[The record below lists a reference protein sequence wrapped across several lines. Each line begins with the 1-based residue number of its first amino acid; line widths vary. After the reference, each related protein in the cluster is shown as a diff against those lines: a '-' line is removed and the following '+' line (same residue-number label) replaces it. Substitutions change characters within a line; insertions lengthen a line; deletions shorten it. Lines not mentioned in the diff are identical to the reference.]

1 MAKKEEKIV
10 EEVVEKVKET
20 KAKPSIKE
28 QDLVPEV
35 TVKED
40 GVHKVDFTNLV
51 PKKEKTKKE
60 DALQRKTV
68 ESVQDTGKDSTETRE
83 DPKVEVPQPT
93 VEEPVQ
99 DEQPVIEEITD
110 KKVEEKVEDL
120 QEEIIDAVE
129 DAQETGAQIP
139 ENIQKVISFMNETGG
154 SLGDYV
160 KLNTDVNSLNDAQLL
175 QEFYQTTKPHLDQS
189 EINFLIE
196 DNFAYNEEEDEERDV
211 KRKKLARKEELA
223 NAKNY
228 LNKLKDTYY
237 EEIKA
242 GSKLTK
248 DQQNA
253 VNFFDRYSQNKKIA
267 DKQKETFTNKTN
279 QIFNKDFKGFE
290 YKVGDKRYR
299 YNVKNANEVK
309 DTQSDISNF
318 VKKFLNKNN
327 EMQDASGY
335 HKSLFTAM
343 NPDAIANHF
352 YEQGKSDAMQDSIA
366 KAKNVS
372 MDSRQGHQKSEIKGT
387 VYKSLDSS
395 GNEVKW
401 GFKV

>member
-1 MAKKEEKIV
+1 MTKKEEKVV
-10 EEVVEKVKET
+10 EEVVEVKET
-20 KAKPSIKE
+20 KATKTKKE

-51 PKKEKTKKE
+51 PKEDKSKK
-60 DALQRKTV
+60 D
-68 ESVQDTGKDSTETRE
+68 ESSVDNTET
-83 DPKVEVPQPT
+83 KEVQ
-93 VEEPVQ
+93 EEV
-99 DEQPVIEEITD
+99 
-110 KKVEEKVEDL
+110 VEEKVDKEIKEEVTPVEKTEVEDTPVLEEITEEEIKEEAEDL
-120 QEEIIDAVE
+120 HEEIHDAIV
-129 DAQETGAQIP
+129 DAKETGIDLP
-139 ENIQKVISFMNETGG
+139 ENIQKVMKFMDDTGG
-154 SLGDYV
+154 SLEDYV

-175 QEFYQTTKPHLDQS
+175 HEFYQTTKPHLDQS

-196 DNFAYNEEEDEERDV
+196 DQFAYNEDEDEERDIR
-211 KRKKLARKEELA
+211 RKKLARKEELA

-242 GSKLTK
+242 GSKLTQ
-248 DQQNA
+248 DQQKA
-253 VNFFDRYSQNKKIA
+253 INFFDRYNDNQKIA
-267 DKQKETFTNKTN
+267 EKQKETFNNRTN
-279 QIFNKDFKGFE
+279 QVFDKDFKGFE

-318 VKKFLNKNN
+318 VKRFLNKNN
-327 EMQDASGY
+327 EMNDAAGY

-352 YEQGKSDAMQDSIA
+352 YEQGKADAMKDSIA
-366 KAKNVS
+366 KAKNVN
-372 MDSRQGHQKSEIKGT
+372 MVPRQGHQKSEIQGT
-387 VYKSLDSS
+387 VYKSVGND

-401 GFKV
+401 GFKKR

>member
-1 MAKKEEKIV
+1 MTKKEEKVV
-10 EEVVEKVKET
+10 EEVVEVKET
-20 KAKPSIKE
+20 KATKTKKE

-51 PKKEKTKKE
+51 PKEDKSKKDELSVDNAETKE
-60 DALQRKTV
+60 
-68 ESVQDTGKDSTETRE
+68 VQE
-83 DPKVEVPQPT
+83 EV
-93 VEEPVQ
+93 
-99 DEQPVIEEITD
+99 
-110 KKVEEKVEDL
+110 VEEKVDEEIKEEVTPVEKTEVEDTPVLEEITEEEIKEEAEDL
-120 QEEIIDAVE
+120 HEEIHDAIV
-129 DAQETGAQIP
+129 DAKETGIDLP
-139 ENIQKVISFMNETGG
+139 ENIQKVMKFMDDTGG
-154 SLGDYV
+154 SLEDYV

-175 QEFYQTTKPHLDQS
+175 HEFYQTTKPHLDQS

-196 DNFAYNEEEDEERDV
+196 DQFAYNEDEDEERDI

-242 GSKLTK
+242 GSKLTQ
-248 DQQNA
+248 DQQKA
-253 VNFFDRYSQNKKIA
+253 INFFDRYNDNQKIA
-267 DKQKETFTNKTN
+267 EKQKETFNNRTN
-279 QIFNKDFKGFE
+279 QVFDKDFKGFE

-318 VKKFLNKNN
+318 VKRFLNKNN
-327 EMQDASGY
+327 EMNDAAGY

-352 YEQGKSDAMQDSIA
+352 YEQGKADAMKDSIA

-372 MDSRQGHQKSEIKGT
+372 MTPRQGHQKSEIQGT
-387 VYKSLDSS
+387 VYKSVGND

-401 GFKV
+401 GFKKR

>member
-1 MAKKEEKIV
+1 MTKKEEKVV
-10 EEVVEKVKET
+10 EEVVEVKET
-20 KAKPSIKE
+20 KATKTKKE

-51 PKKEKTKKE
+51 PKEDKSKKDELSVDNAETKE
-60 DALQRKTV
+60 
-68 ESVQDTGKDSTETRE
+68 VQE
-83 DPKVEVPQPT
+83 EV
-93 VEEPVQ
+93 
-99 DEQPVIEEITD
+99 
-110 KKVEEKVEDL
+110 VEEKVDKEIKEEVTPVEKTEVEDTPVLEEITEEEIKEEAEDL
-120 QEEIIDAVE
+120 HEEIHDAIV
-129 DAQETGAQIP
+129 DAKETGIDLP
-139 ENIQKVISFMNETGG
+139 ENIQKVMKFMDDTGG
-154 SLGDYV
+154 SLEDYV

-175 QEFYQTTKPHLDQS
+175 HEFYQTTKPHLDQS

-196 DNFAYNEEEDEERDV
+196 DQFAYNEDEDEERDIR
-211 KRKKLARKEELA
+211 RKKLARKEELA

-242 GSKLTK
+242 GSKLTQ
-248 DQQNA
+248 DQQKA
-253 VNFFDRYSQNKKIA
+253 INFFDRYNDNQKIA
-267 DKQKETFTNKTN
+267 EKQKETFNNRTN
-279 QIFNKDFKGFE
+279 QVFDKDFKGFE

-318 VKKFLNKNN
+318 VKRFLNKNN
-327 EMQDASGY
+327 EMNDAAGY

-352 YEQGKSDAMQDSIA
+352 YEQGKADAMKDSIA

-372 MDSRQGHQKSEIKGT
+372 MTPRQGHQKSEIQGT
-387 VYKSLDSS
+387 VYKSVGND

-401 GFKV
+401 GFKKR

>member
-1 MAKKEEKIV
+1 MTKKEEKVV
-10 EEVVEKVKET
+10 EEVVEVKET
-20 KAKPSIKE
+20 KATKTKKE

-51 PKKEKTKKE
+51 PKEDKSKK
-60 DALQRKTV
+60 D
-68 ESVQDTGKDSTETRE
+68 ESSVDNTET
-83 DPKVEVPQPT
+83 KEVQ
-93 VEEPVQ
+93 EEV
-99 DEQPVIEEITD
+99 
-110 KKVEEKVEDL
+110 VEEKVDEEIKEEVTPVEKTEVEDTPVLEEITEEEIKEEAEDL
-120 QEEIIDAVE
+120 HEEIHDAIV
-129 DAQETGAQIP
+129 DAKETGIDLP
-139 ENIQKVISFMNETGG
+139 ENIQKVMKFMDDTGG
-154 SLGDYV
+154 SLEDYV

-175 QEFYQTTKPHLDQS
+175 HEFYQTTKPHLDQS

-196 DNFAYNEEEDEERDV
+196 DQFAYNEDEDEERDIR
-211 KRKKLARKEELA
+211 RKKLARKEELA

-242 GSKLTK
+242 GSKLTQ
-248 DQQNA
+248 DQQKA
-253 VNFFDRYSQNKKIA
+253 INFFDRYNDNQKIA
-267 DKQKETFTNKTN
+267 EKQKETFNNRTN
-279 QIFNKDFKGFE
+279 QVFDKDFKGFE

-318 VKKFLNKNN
+318 VKRFLNKNN
-327 EMQDASGY
+327 EMNDAAGY

-343 NPDAIANHF
+343 NPDAIASHF
-352 YEQGKSDAMQDSIA
+352 YEQGKSDAMKDSIA

-372 MDSRQGHQKSEIKGT
+372 MAPRQGHQKSEIQGT
-387 VYKSLDSS
+387 VYKSVGND

-401 GFKV
+401 GFKKR

>member
-1 MAKKEEKIV
+1 MTKKEEKVV
-10 EEVVEKVKET
+10 EEVVEVKET
-20 KAKPSIKE
+20 KATKTKKE

-51 PKKEKTKKE
+51 PKEDKSKKDELSVDNAETKE
-60 DALQRKTV
+60 
-68 ESVQDTGKDSTETRE
+68 VQE
-83 DPKVEVPQPT
+83 EV
-93 VEEPVQ
+93 
-99 DEQPVIEEITD
+99 
-110 KKVEEKVEDL
+110 VEEKVDEEIKEEVTPVEKTEVEDTPVLEEITEEEIKEEAEDL
-120 QEEIIDAVE
+120 HEEIHDAIV
-129 DAQETGAQIP
+129 DAKETGIDLP
-139 ENIQKVISFMNETGG
+139 ENIQKVMKFMDDTGG
-154 SLGDYV
+154 SLEDYV

-175 QEFYQTTKPHLDQS
+175 HEFYQTTKPHLDQS

-196 DNFAYNEEEDEERDV
+196 DQFAYNEDEDEERDIR
-211 KRKKLARKEELA
+211 RKKLARKEELA

-242 GSKLTK
+242 GSKLTQ
-248 DQQNA
+248 DQQKA
-253 VNFFDRYSQNKKIA
+253 INFFDRYNDNQKIA
-267 DKQKETFTNKTN
+267 EKQKETFNNRTN
-279 QIFNKDFKGFE
+279 QVFDKDFKGFE

-318 VKKFLNKNN
+318 VKRFLNKNN
-327 EMQDASGY
+327 EMNDAAGY

-352 YEQGKSDAMQDSIA
+352 YEQGKADAMKDSIA

-372 MDSRQGHQKSEIKGT
+372 MTPRQGHQKSEIQGT
-387 VYKSLDSS
+387 VYKSVGND

-401 GFKV
+401 GFKKR